1 MIEFSNLSIRM
12 NANLL
17 IDGFSFTLSPKM
29 RVGIVGKNGT
39 GKTTLFN
46 TILGRLEPDK
56 GDIYIPKNYVIAEV
70 AQEIHDT
77 SLTAFEYILSGDEEL
92 AELRKAE
99 EKALLEE
106 DGFAISDIHQQLE
119 RIDGYRADS
128 RAYQLLKGLGFIEAD
143 YHKKVREFSGGWRM
157 RLNIGKALMCRSD
170 LLLLDEP
177 TNHLDFETVVWVE
190 DWLKNYG
197 GSLIVISHDKE
208 FLDNIC
214 THIIHLNQ
222 QKATAYTGNYSDY
235 LRLSAEKLAH
245 QQALYEKNEKTRA
258 HLQQFIN
265 RFGAKATK
273 AKQAQSR
280 VKALEKLEDIA
291 PVVAENEF
299 KFSFRTPDR
308 LPDPLIRMDEVDFSY
323 DGERNILQNIN
334 LTITPETRYGIL
346 GRNGEG
352 KSTLIK
358 LIAGELSTDQGLIVA
373 SEHLNVGYF
382 SQHQVEYLRLD
393 ETPLWHIQQL
403 DSTLITQEARNFLG
417 SFGFHGEKVDEA
429 IGPFSGGE
437 KARLA
442 LAMIVYQ
449 KPNLLLLDEPTN
461 HLDIEMREAIAIAL
475 QAFEGAVLMVS
486 HDASLLKLCC
496 DEFMLVAK
504 KTLKPFKGDLD
515 DYRDYLIEQNREANR
530 KESGATEA
538 LIAPKKETSQQSRE
552 ERKQL
557 NNELRRITREK
568 ESAEKKI
575 PKLED
580 QIGEIDAILGDP
592 DTYNTHSP
600 QAIEKLNADKEALET
615 ELMALEELW
624 LNHSGRI
631 EEINELI

>member
-197 GSLIVISHDKE
+197 GSLMVISHDKE

-600 QAIEKLNADKEALET
+600 QAIEKLNADKETLET

>member
-197 GSLIVISHDKE
+197 GSLMVISHDKE

-530 KESGATEA
+530 KENGTTEA
-538 LIAPKKETSQQSRE
+538 LTAPKKETSQQSRE

-592 DTYNTHSP
+592 ETYNTHSP
-600 QAIEKLNADKEALET
+600 QAIEKLNADKETLET
-615 ELMALEELW
+615 ELMTLEELW
-624 LNHSGRI
+624 LTHSGRI

>member
-197 GSLIVISHDKE
+197 GSLMVISHDKE

-530 KESGATEA
+530 KESGTTEA
-538 LIAPKKETSQQSRE
+538 LTAPKKETSQQSRE

-600 QAIEKLNADKEALET
+600 QAIEKLNADKETLET

>member
-197 GSLIVISHDKE
+197 GSLMVISHDKE

-530 KESGATEA
+530 KESGTTEA
-538 LIAPKKETSQQSRE
+538 ISAPKKETSQQSRE

-624 LNHSGRI
+624 LTHSGRI

>member
-197 GSLIVISHDKE
+197 GSLMVISHDKE

-530 KESGATEA
+530 KESGTTEA
-538 LIAPKKETSQQSRE
+538 LAAPKKETSQQSRE

-624 LNHSGRI
+624 LTHSGRI

>member
-197 GSLIVISHDKE
+197 GSLMVISHDKE

-530 KESGATEA
+530 KESGTTEA
-538 LIAPKKETSQQSRE
+538 LAAPKKETSQQSRE

-592 DTYNTHSP
+592 ETYNTHSP

>member
-197 GSLIVISHDKE
+197 GSLMVISHDKE

-530 KESGATEA
+530 KESGTTEA
-538 LIAPKKETSQQSRE
+538 LAAPKKETSQQSRE

-600 QAIEKLNADKEALET
+600 QAIEKLNADKEGLET

-624 LNHSGRI
+624 LTHSGRI

>member
-1 MIEFSNLSIRM
+1 
-12 NANLL
+12 
-17 IDGFSFTLSPKM
+17 
-29 RVGIVGKNGT
+29 
-39 GKTTLFN
+39 
-46 TILGRLEPDK
+46 
-56 GDIYIPKNYVIAEV
+56 
-70 AQEIHDT
+70 
-77 SLTAFEYILSGDEEL
+77 
-92 AELRKAE
+92 
-99 EKALLEE
+99 
-106 DGFAISDIHQQLE
+106 
-119 RIDGYRADS
+119 
-128 RAYQLLKGLGFIEAD
+128 
-143 YHKKVREFSGGWRM
+143 
-157 RLNIGKALMCRSD
+157 LMCRSD

-197 GSLIVISHDKE
+197 GSLMVISHDKE

-235 LRLSAEKLAH
+235 LLLSAEKLAH

-373 SEHLNVGYF
+373 SERLNVGYF

-504 KTLKPFKGDLD
+504 KTLKPF
-515 DYRDYLIEQNREANR
+515 
-530 KESGATEA
+530 
-538 LIAPKKETSQQSRE
+538 
-552 ERKQL
+552 
-557 NNELRRITREK
+557 
-568 ESAEKKI
+568 
-575 PKLED
+575 
-580 QIGEIDAILGDP
+580 
-592 DTYNTHSP
+592 
-600 QAIEKLNADKEALET
+600 
-615 ELMALEELW
+615 
-624 LNHSGRI
+624 
-631 EEINELI
+631 